1 MYNINVV
8 SQKNAIVLI
17 FGLIVLFFS
26 VLTLLL
32 PFLLNNQVLFYSIVI
47 IIGVLGYFLWQKL
60 VRGLTTWRVDE
71 FGISITWVKNF
82 IADKRDDVL
91 LKWSDITSVNEEFVR
106 HYYQLNIQTKTGDI
120 IKFYISR
127 STSRADFDSLLKEIN
142 ERLVK
147 QKNHPK

>member
-32 PFLLNNQVLFYSIVI
+32 PFLLNNQVLFYFIVI
-47 IIGVLGYFLWQKL
+47 LIGVLGYFLWQKL
-60 VRGLTTWRVDE
+60 VRGLTTWKVDE

-82 IADKRDDVL
+82 IADKRDDML
-91 LKWSDITSVNEEFVR
+91 LKWSDLASVNEEFVR

-120 IKFYISR
+120 IKFYVSR
-127 STSRADFDSLLKEIN
+127 STSRADFDNLLKEIN
-142 ERLVK
+142 ERLIK
-147 QKNHPK
+147 

>member
-91 LKWSDITSVNEEFVR
+91 LKWSEITSVNEEFVR

-120 IKFYISR
+120 IKFYVSR
-127 STSRADFDSLLKEIN
+127 STSRADFDNLLKEIN
-142 ERLVK
+142 ERLS
-147 QKNHPK
+147 

>member
-8 SQKNAIVLI
+8 SQKNAIILI
-17 FGLIVLFFS
+17 FGLIVLFFL

-32 PFLLNNQVLFYSIVI
+32 PFLLNNQVLFYFIVI
-47 IIGVLGYFLWQKL
+47 LIGVLGYFLWQKL

-91 LKWSDITSVNEEFVR
+91 LNWSDITSVNEEFVR
-106 HYYQLNIQTKTGDI
+106 HYYQLNIQTKIGDV

-127 STSRADFDSLLKEIN
+127 STSRADFDNLLKEIN
-142 ERLVK
+142 ERLS
-147 QKNHPK
+147 

>member
-91 LKWSDITSVNEEFVR
+91 LKWSEITSVNEEFVR
-106 HYYQLNIQTKTGDI
+106 HYYQINIQTKTGDI

-142 ERLVK
+142 ERLS
-147 QKNHPK
+147 

>member
-91 LKWSDITSVNEEFVR
+91 LKWSEITSVNEEFVR

-120 IKFYISR
+120 IKFYVSR
-127 STSRADFDSLLKEIN
+127 STSRADFDNLLKEIN
-142 ERLVK
+142 ERLIK
-147 QKNHPK
+147 

>member
-47 IIGVLGYFLWQKL
+47 VIGILGYFLWQKL
-60 VRGLTTWRVDE
+60 VRGFTTWRVDE

-91 LKWSDITSVNEEFVR
+91 LKWSEITSVNEEFVR

-120 IKFYISR
+120 IKFYVSR
-127 STSRADFDSLLKEIN
+127 STSRADFDNLLKEIN

>member
-8 SQKNAIVLI
+8 SQKNAIILI
-17 FGLIVLFFS
+17 FGLIVLFFL
-26 VLTLLL
+26 VLILLL
-32 PFLLNNQVLFYSIVI
+32 PFLSNNQVLFYFIVI
-47 IIGVLGYFLWQKL
+47 LIGVLGYFLWQKL

-120 IKFYISR
+120 IKFYVSR
-127 STSRADFDSLLKEIN
+127 STSRADFDNLLKEIN
-142 ERLVK
+142 ERLIK
-147 QKNHPK
+147 

>member
-8 SQKNAIVLI
+8 SQKNAIILI
-17 FGLIVLFFS
+17 FGLIVLFFL

-32 PFLLNNQVLFYSIVI
+32 TFLLNNQVLFYSIVI
-47 IIGVLGYFLWQKL
+47 VIGVLGYFLWQKL

-91 LKWSDITSVNEEFVR
+91 LKWSDITSVDEEFVR
-106 HYYQLNIQTKTGDI
+106 HHYQLNIQTKTGDK

-127 STSRADFDSLLKEIN
+127 STSRADFDNLLKEIN
-142 ERLVK
+142 EKLIK
-147 QKNHPK
+147 

>member
-91 LKWSDITSVNEEFVR
+91 LKWSEITSVNEEFVR

-120 IKFYISR
+120 IKFYVSR
-127 STSRADFDSLLKEIN
+127 STSRADFDNLLKEIN

>member
-91 LKWSDITSVNEEFVR
+91 LKWSEITSVNEEFVR

-142 ERLVK
+142 ERLIK
-147 QKNHPK
+147 